1 MQGARSMEKP
11 MSLRSVSLRSVSLR
25 SVFAAIVV
33 LPLIAAPAAAEWRDG
48 VRGND
53 SGGIIPWS
61 PEIADVY
68 RDIAAGF
75 CAHFDKVSAI
85 TSVHDTYGDYVGFR
99 CYFPRGYDP
108 RKGAFA
114 APVRALD

>member
-1 MQGARSMEKP
+1 MPSSQSSRP
-11 MSLRSVSLRSVSLR
+11 LL
-25 SVFAAIVV
+25 AAIVA
-33 LPLIAAPAAAEWRDG
+33 LPLLTAPAAAEWRDG

-61 PEIADVY
+61 PEIATTY

-75 CAHFDKVSAI
+75 CARFDKVSVI
-85 TSVHDTYGDYVGFR
+85 TSVHDWYGDYVGFR

-108 RKGAFA
+108 RKGEYAL
-114 APVRALD
+114 PVRTPY